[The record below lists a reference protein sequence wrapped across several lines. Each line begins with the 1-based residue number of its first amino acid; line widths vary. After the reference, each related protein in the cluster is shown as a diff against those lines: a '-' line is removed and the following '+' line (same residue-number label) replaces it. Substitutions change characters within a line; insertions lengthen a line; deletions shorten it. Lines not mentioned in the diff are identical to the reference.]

1 MKSSLRGIL
10 IASLGAVALSLSP
23 LASSVV
29 HAQDSQEID
38 LNSDRVQIVH
48 SGGYDTDYT
57 NFNITF
63 TNYGEGDCD
72 GGADDAI
79 ASGIEVA
86 LAPGACYE
94 VCYPG
99 TPCVVED
106 DAPVVPF
113 PFDYYIAPFVAH
125 TVNHETYG
133 TFFGLNPVDVGPG
146 TVSARIVLL
155 SKPPYGC
162 GTWNLNVEAT
172 GLNLS
177 SITSNP
183 MSLWLNDSDGS
194 GPFCF
199 DIDNA
204 IIGNQIP
211 TPAHMVRRGVRRSR

>member
-1 MKSSLRGIL
+1 MKFSLRGIL
-10 IASLGAVALSLSP
+10 IASLGVAALSLSP
-23 LASSVV
+23 LASAVV

-63 TNYGEGDCD
+63 TSYGEGDCD
-72 GGADDAI
+72 SGADDAI

-86 LAPGACYE
+86 LAPGPCLIVCDSAAACA
-94 VCYPG
+94 G
-99 TPCVVED
+99 KGA
-106 DAPVVPF
+106 APIFAP
-113 PFDYYIAPFVAH
+113 PFDYVINPFVAH

-133 TFFGLNPVDVGPG
+133 TFFGQNPVGVGPG
-146 TVSARIVLL
+146 TVSARIVKL
-155 SKPPYGC
+155 STPPYGC

-177 SITSNP
+177 SITTNP
-183 MSLWLNDSDGS
+183 MSLWLNDEDGS

-204 IIGNQIP
+204 IIGNPIP
-211 TPAHMVRRGVRRSR
+211 TPGHFVRRGVRRSR

>member
-79 ASGIEVA
+79 ASGSKSRWRR
-86 LAPGACYE
+86 
-94 VCYPG
+94 
-99 TPCVVED
+99 
-106 DAPVVPF
+106 VPA
-113 PFDYYIAPFVAH
+113 IR
-125 TVNHETYG
+125 
-133 TFFGLNPVDVGPG
+133 
-146 TVSARIVLL
+146 SA
-155 SKPPYGC
+155 
-162 GTWNLNVEAT
+162 
-172 GLNLS
+172 
-177 SITSNP
+177 
-183 MSLWLNDSDGS
+183 
-194 GPFCF
+194 
-199 DIDNA
+199 
-204 IIGNQIP
+204 
-211 TPAHMVRRGVRRSR
+211 TPALHA